1 MIILNFCKDGKIAQV
16 HVNLEIRGL
25 FLIINRPAC
34 FGISD
39 PFSET
44 MIETLVVTY
53 RNQIFNVCY
62 INFDKTIM
70 MPADLVK
77 NSMKLIGFSAFNVCC
92 SMAFMVTDLH

>member
-53 RNQIFNVCY
+53 RN
-62 INFDKTIM
+62 
-70 MPADLVK
+70 
-77 NSMKLIGFSAFNVCC
+77 
-92 SMAFMVTDLH
+92 